1 MRLPPAELVGAIPV
15 SVTVPQRG
23 RVVDSAHATS
33 TARLARNVAA
43 LASGQLVTWTLTA
56 IWTVFVPNRLGARG
70 MGELGVAMALANVL
84 GTAVG
89 LGIGPLMIKEIARD
103 HSRAAGLV
111 GSALFLRL
119 LSVPIAVAVIP
130 IYLLLTHAGPELTV
144 VIWLSIGGALISM
157 VATPLVFGLQGLER
171 MQYGAY
177 SDVLT
182 KAAVACGGVT
192 LVLFGFGIVPL
203 MWLSLALA
211 MLAAI
216 LSWRWTWSHFRID
229 WRPNLSRIQ
238 FLATNSLPYWATGLV
253 LTFYMW
259 IDLLMLD
266 RMTPIEVVGWYNVPT
281 RLFATLLVVPTI
293 LSTVLLPRL
302 ARAFREGSRAFT
314 AQARPALE
322 VTLILSLPIA
332 IGGALVSKQA
342 IWVLYGYKFL
352 PAIPVLSV
360 LALCVPA
367 TYLNTMAN
375 QVLIAANRQV
385 VWTKTMIV
393 AAIANPLINLV
404 LIQVTQTRWHNG
416 ALGAALALLATE
428 LGMSVAAI
436 VLMPR
441 ILTVSSW
448 LRILRAAV
456 ATAGMGLAVWLVSF
470 HSGLFVQVGTGLV
483 TFMAL
488 AALLRIVTDAEMTEL
503 RRLPR
508 MFRGT

>member
-1 MRLPPAELVGAIPV
+1 
-15 SVTVPQRG
+15 
-23 RVVDSAHATS
+23 
-33 TARLARNVAA
+33 
-43 LASGQLVTWTLTA
+43 
-56 IWTVFVPNRLGARG
+56 
-70 MGELGVAMALANVL
+70 
-84 GTAVG
+84 
-89 LGIGPLMIKEIARD
+89 
-103 HSRAAGLV
+103 
-111 GSALFLRL
+111 
-119 LSVPIAVAVIP
+119 
-130 IYLLLTHAGPELTV
+130 
-144 VIWLSIGGALISM
+144 
-157 VATPLVFGLQGLER
+157 
-171 MQYGAY
+171 
-177 SDVLT
+177 
-182 KAAVACGGVT
+182 
-192 LVLFGFGIVPL
+192 
-203 MWLSLALA
+203 
-211 MLAAI
+211 
-216 LSWRWTWSHFRID
+216 
-229 WRPNLSRIQ
+229 
-238 FLATNSLPYWATGLV
+238 
-253 LTFYMW
+253 MW

-441 ILTVSSW
+441 VLSVSSW
-448 LRILRAAV
+448 FRILRAAV

-508 MFRGT
+508 MFRGW